1 MSGFSASITRTVNS
15 DLAKGRGPV
24 GKGSRKTAYSQLLRN
39 NYDEVISHIRLL
51 RATRRSAD
59 RRSRVDDPHQMK
71 WFLEESRGAVANN
84 LEQFQ
89 FFSSLLQR
97 KTGKQP
103 AQSVVAEFI
112 VFIMGCP
119 QHHGEF
125 GADISPEKKPAY
137 SAPKDPEDED
147 SWESGF
153 CGGAAALN
161 PEEWGIDSGT
171 PDFADEEDNVA
182 SGDGVW

>member
-1 MSGFSASITRTVNS
+1 MSGFSASITQTVNS

-24 GKGSRKTAYSQLLRN
+24 GKGSRKTSYNHLLRN

-51 RATRRSAD
+51 RATRRMAD

-71 WFLEESRGAVANN
+71 WFLEESRLAMASN
-84 LEQFQ
+84 LERFR

-103 AQSVVAEFI
+103 SQSVVAEFI

-119 QHHGEF
+119 QHHREF
-125 GADISPEKKPAY
+125 GSDILSDKKPDY
-137 SAPKDPEDED
+137 IAPKDSEDED

-153 CGGAAALN
+153 CGAPTALN

-171 PDFADEEDNVA
+171 PDFADEEDNA
-182 SGDGVW
+182 MGGGAGW

>member
-1 MSGFSASITRTVNS
+1 MSGFSTAITRTVNS

-39 NYDEVISHIRLL
+39 NYDEVINHIRLL
-51 RATRRSAD
+51 RASRRMAD

-71 WFLEESRGAVANN
+71 WFLEESRSAITSN
-84 LEQFQ
+84 LERFR

-119 QHHGEF
+119 QHHREF
-125 GADISPEKKPAY
+125 GSDILSDRKPAY
-137 SAPKDPEDED
+137 IAPTDVDED
-147 SWESGF
+147 GWESGV
-153 CGGAAALN
+153 CGASGALSIA
-161 PEEWGIDSGT
+161 EWDIGGDT
-171 PDFADEEDNVA
+171 PDFADEEDNV
-182 SGDGVW
+182 